1 MVDDGY
7 PLTTE
12 SSALRDIVLPPSFV
26 NKILSVAGVAGLSK
40 ASATPFASPIPWR
53 KAGIKYNNNEI
64 YFDIIEE
71 LDAIVT
77 RYEPVAFM
85 MFLGSMTFPRT
96 GIVVSSTVWGKVVAN
111 CRLSGKTCIFQH
123 IFLLNILNR
132 YTGSPAY
139 L

>member
-26 NKILSVAGVAGLSK
+26 NKILSVAGVAGLAK
-40 ASATPFASPIPWR
+40 ASATPFSSPIPWR

-64 YFDIIEE
+64 YFDIVEE

-77 RYEPVAFM
+77 RYEALALIM
-85 MFLGSMTFPRT
+85 
-96 GIVVSSTVWGKVVAN
+96 
-111 CRLSGKTCIFQH
+111 
-123 IFLLNILNR
+123 LLEMYDHL
-132 YTGSPAY
+132 
-139 L
+139 